1 MWKEWKAGTAL
12 GRQTVGDA
20 ILTPMVHLAG
30 RPRCPA
36 LQPFIKSLHYHD
48 GAFPFGLERIL
59 PNGQAHL
66 MINLAEDEF
75 RTYSGDDGGRIRSY
89 RGAALAGPHGQPT
102 ILDTREFQ
110 WLAAVEFHP
119 GGAAAFF
126 PLPLHEVSDQAV
138 ALDDLWKVEGRLLR
152 EQMLGAQTA
161 QGKLCV
167 LESALLRQLR
177 GSAHPAI
184 SRAIALLNR
193 GLPVADTSARLGF
206 LPKTFVRRFREQV
219 GLTPKRFAR
228 VRRMQR
234 IIRSLRS
241 GDAIDWCLLAAEYGF
256 ADQAHLIHDFRDL
269 TGITPTAYKPQS
281 PQRGNHVPVATCT
294 G

>member
-1 MWKEWKAGTAL
+1 VEGVESEAAKLA
-12 GRQTVGDA
+12 A
-20 ILTPMVHLAG
+20 IAMLTRMVHLAG
-30 RPRCPA
+30 RPRSPA
-36 LQPFIKSLHYHD
+36 LQPFIKSFHYHD

-66 MINLAEDEF
+66 MVNLAEDEF
-75 RTYSGDDGGRIRSY
+75 RTYSEDKGQRIRSY
-89 RGAALAGPHGQPT
+89 RGATLAGPHGQPT

-126 PLPLHEVSDQAV
+126 PFPLHEVSDQAV
-138 ALDDLWKVEGRLLR
+138 GLDDLWKVDGRLLR
-152 EQMLGAQTA
+152 EQILEAGTA
-161 QGKLCV
+161 HGRLCV

-177 GSAHPAI
+177 ENANPAI

-193 GLPVADTSARLGF
+193 GFPVADTSARLGF

-234 IIRSLRS
+234 IIRFLRSGRS
-241 GDAIDWCLLAAEYGF
+241 GDAIDWCMLAAEHGF
-256 ADQAHLIHDFRDL
+256 TDQAHLIHDFRDL

-281 PQRGNHVPVATCT
+281 PQRGNHVPVASCA

>member
-1 MWKEWKAGTAL
+1 M
-12 GRQTVGDA
+12 
-20 ILTPMVHLAG
+20 LTPMVHLAG
-30 RPRCPA
+30 RPRSPA

-48 GAFPFGLERIL
+48 GTFPFGLERIL

-75 RTYSGDDGGRIRSY
+75 RTYSGDNGQRILSY
-89 RGAALAGPHGQPT
+89 RGATLAGPHGQPT

-110 WLAAVEFHP
+110 WLVAVEFHP

-126 PLPLHEVSDQAV
+126 PVPLYEVSDQAV
-138 ALDDLWKVEGRLLR
+138 GLDDLWKCDGRLLR
-152 EQMLGAQTA
+152 EQILGAGTA
-161 QGKLCV
+161 HGKLGV

-177 GSAHPAI
+177 GTANPAI
-184 SRAIALLNR
+184 ACAIALLNR
-193 GLPVADTSARLGF
+193 GLPVAETSARLGF

-228 VRRMQR
+228 VRRLQR

-241 GDAIDWCLLAAEYGF
+241 GAAVDWCLLAAEYGF
-256 ADQAHLIHDFRDL
+256 TDQAHLIHDFRGL
-269 TGITPTAYKPQS
+269 AGITPTAYKPQS
-281 PQRGNHVPVATCT
+281 PQRGNHVPVVA
-294 G
+294 GAD

>member
-1 MWKEWKAGTAL
+1 MLA
-12 GRQTVGDA
+12 
-20 ILTPMVHLAG
+20 PMVHLSG
-30 RPRCPA
+30 RPRSPA

-66 MINLAEDEF
+66 MINLAEDQF
-75 RTYSGDDGGRIRSY
+75 RTYSGENGQRIRSY

-102 ILDTREFQ
+102 ILDTGEFQ

-138 ALDDLWKVEGRLLR
+138 GLDDLWKVDGLLLR
-152 EQMLGAQTA
+152 EQILEVGTPLGR
-161 QGKLCV
+161 LCV
-167 LESALLRQLR
+167 LESALLRRFR
-177 GSAHPAI
+177 GSANPAI

-193 GLPVADTSARLGF
+193 GLLVADTSARLGL

-241 GDAIDWCLLAAEYGF
+241 GEAIDWCLLAAEYGF
-256 ADQAHLIHDFRDL
+256 TDQAHLIHDFRDL

-281 PQRGNHVPVATCT
+281 PQRGNHVPVAACA